1 MDKTKV
7 AVRVFNKRANLYQEK
22 FMDVS
27 LYNDTF
33 DLFCDKITKEN
44 ASILEL
50 ACGPGNITKY
60 LLNKRPDLKILG
72 IDLAP
77 NMLELAKIN
86 NPAAEFKLM
95 DCRDIGTINKKYD
108 AIMCG
113 FCLPYLSKEG
123 AVKLIGDASKILESK
138 GLIYISTMEDD
149 YHKSGIR
156 RGSYGDEI
164 YIHFHQADYLADALI
179 ENNFKLIEI
188 QRKDFLNPDGTTT
201 IDLILIAGL
210 R

>member
-7 AVRVFNKRANLYQEK
+7 AVEVFNKRANLYQEK

-60 LLNKRPDLKILG
+60 LLNKRPDLKISG

>member
-7 AVRVFNKRANLYQEK
+7 AVEVFNKRANQYQEK

-44 ASILEL
+44 ASVLEL

-72 IDLAP
+72 TDLAP

-95 DCRDIGTINKKYD
+95 DCRDIATINKKYD

-113 FCLPYLSKEG
+113 FCFPYLSKEE
-123 AVKLIGDASKILESK
+123 AVKLIHDASEILEPKS
-138 GLIYISTMEDD
+138 LIYISTMEDD

-164 YIHFHQADYLADALI
+164 YIHFHQADYLADALF

-188 QRKDFLNPDGTTT
+188 QRKDFPNPDGTIT
-201 IDLILIAGL
+201 IDLVLIAGL